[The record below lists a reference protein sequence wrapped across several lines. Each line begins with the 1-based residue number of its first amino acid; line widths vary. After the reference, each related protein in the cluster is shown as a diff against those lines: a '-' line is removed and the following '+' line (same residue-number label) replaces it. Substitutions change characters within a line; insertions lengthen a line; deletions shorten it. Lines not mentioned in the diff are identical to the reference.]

1 MEGGRMPEDYLGL
14 GYVVEMSRYLKCK
27 YEEVPPSHIH
37 GQIQLMQGRYY
48 CIYKHSTDSSQ
59 VVEGTLFIDK
69 HGAHV
74 EFDDKAFTFT
84 FIEWFEKVKDLG
96 FLVMPSVTRC
106 GALVTYDNGAKVG
119 CLVPHG
125 TRAAM
130 VENNVE
136 IKDGSFVSNFDH
148 INHRYNALVGE
159 GTLLPMPVLVM
170 LESLVPP
177 GTILWIRPDAQV
189 WEDLSENFPLTSL
202 SEDDAKHR
210 MIQVRLNIPM
220 STVRD
225 FELLSVC
232 VCVTFWRF
240 CAQTPKPGIVYVTV
254 MQCSAMDTR
263 AIVYRH
269 LEVDPWELTPMA
281 PEEKYRIHAL
291 RI

>member
-1 MEGGRMPEDYLGL
+1 
-14 GYVVEMSRYLKCK
+14 
-27 YEEVPPSHIH
+27 
-37 GQIQLMQGRYY
+37 MQGRYY
-48 CIYKHSTDSSQ
+48 SIYKHSTDSSQ

-84 FIEWFEKVKDLG
+84 FIEWFQKVKDLG

-106 GALVTYDNGAKVG
+106 GALVTYENGSKVG

-130 VENNVE
+130 IENNVE

-159 GTLLPMPVLVM
+159 GALLPMPMLVM

-189 WEDLSENFPLTSL
+189 WEDLSADFPLTSL
-202 SEDDAKHR
+202 PEEDARHR

-220 STVRD
+220 STVCD
-225 FELLSVC
+225 WSF
-232 VCVTFWRF
+232 
-240 CAQTPKPGIVYVTV
+240 
-254 MQCSAMDTR
+254 
-263 AIVYRH
+263 
-269 LEVDPWELTPMA
+269 
-281 PEEKYRIHAL
+281 
-291 RI
+291 